1 MIIINKMKK
10 SFFYG
15 YVIILVLF
23 IVQGVMY
30 GPRGS
35 FGVFIKPLTDEFDW
49 SRALVAGAFSMSSFF
64 QGVSGITMGSLNDKL
79 GPRLVLTICG
89 VLVGAGLMLMY
100 FVDSAWQLYL
110 FYSLLIGAGM
120 GGLFAPQMST
130 AARWFVKKRNIVTG
144 ILMAGGGLGGLIGPP
159 LITWLIYTYD
169 WRRAFLFIG
178 LGLFVLVICA
188 SQFLKRD
195 PSEVGQVPYGETSET
210 KGKAVSEVS
219 RLSLK
224 QALNTKKFWLFVIT
238 VFCIGFCNV
247 TPNVHIVPYAIDRGI
262 SPETAAI
269 ILSSMNVAMPVGSV
283 VVGFL
288 ADRIGSRRA
297 FVTCIYLLFTLMFL
311 LLPVTNP
318 VLLGLFVTISAFG
331 AGGMA
336 VLISS
341 LVADLFGMK
350 SHGAILGCMVF
361 SFTFGGASGTFIAG
375 FVFDAT
381 RSYQWVFILCGMLI
395 LTAIIIA
402 MSLNR
407 IRKKEG
413 TAVG

>member
-1 MIIINKMKK
+1 
-10 SFFYG
+10 
-15 YVIILVLF
+15 
-23 IVQGVMY
+23 MY

-49 SRALVAGAFSMSSFF
+49 SRALVAGAFSVSSFF

-89 VLVGAGLMLMY
+89 VLVGAGLMLMF

-169 WRRAFLFIG
+169 WRRAFLYIG
-178 LGLFVLVICA
+178 LGVFVLVIFA

-195 PSEVGQVPYGETSET
+195 PSEVGQVPYGEVSET
-210 KGKAVSEVS
+210 KGKAASEVS

-224 QALNTKKFWLFVIT
+224 QALNTQKFWLFVIT

-297 FVTCIYLLFTLMFL
+297 FVACIYFLFALLFL

-318 VLLGLFVTISAFG
+318 WLLGSFVTISAFG
-331 AGGMA
+331 AGGIA

-361 SFTFGGASGTFIAG
+361 SFTFGGAAGTYIG
-375 FVFDAT
+375 GSIFDAT
-381 RSYQWVFILCGMLI
+381 RSYQWLFLLCGMLI

-402 MSLNR
+402 TSLNR
-407 IRKKEG
+407 IRKSEG
-413 TAVG
+413 KITG